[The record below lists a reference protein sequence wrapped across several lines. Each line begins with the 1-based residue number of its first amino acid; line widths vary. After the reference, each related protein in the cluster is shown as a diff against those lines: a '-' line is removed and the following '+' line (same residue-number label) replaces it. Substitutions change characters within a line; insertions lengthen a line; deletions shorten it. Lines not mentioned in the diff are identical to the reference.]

1 MENAMTTTNDK
12 MLDFNAFN
20 RETNQFV
27 SFRAEDMKSKVRLFN
42 AMNQPKYKVSDMI
55 NKKIKLKDVILMNV
69 TMEGE
74 DGEQDTGI
82 RSVLIDADGNAY
94 NATSNG
100 IFSSL
105 TNLYM
110 IFGTLHFEEPLEIM
124 ISQIPTKRGST
135 LSITLPYLTIFPFS
149 NREPP

>member
-1 MENAMTTTNDK
+1 MENAMSTTNDK

-110 IFGTLHFEEPLEIM
+110 IFGTLHFDDPLEIM

-135 LSITLPYLTIFPFS
+135 LSITLP
-149 NREPP
+149 

>member
-1 MENAMTTTNDK
+1 
-12 MLDFNAFN
+12 
-20 RETNQFV
+20 
-27 SFRAEDMKSKVRLFN
+27 
-42 AMNQPKYKVSDMI
+42 MI

-110 IFGTLHFEEPLEIM
+110 IFGTLHFEDPLEIM

-135 LSITLPYLTIFPFS
+135 LSITLP
-149 NREPP
+149 

>member
-1 MENAMTTTNDK
+1 MENAMSTTNDK

-110 IFGTLHFEEPLEIM
+110 IFGTLHFEDPLEIL
-124 ISQIPTKRGST
+124 ISQIPTQRGST
-135 LSITLPYLTIFPFS
+135 LSITLP
-149 NREPP
+149 

>member
-1 MENAMTTTNDK
+1 MENAMSTNNDK
-12 MLDFNAFN
+12 MWDFNAFN

-42 AMNQPKYKVSDMI
+42 ALNQPKYKVSDMI

-74 DGEQDTGI
+74 GGEQDTGI

-110 IFGTLHFEEPLEIM
+110 IFGTLHFEDPLEIM

-135 LSITLPYLTIFPFS
+135 LSITLP
-149 NREPP
+149 

>member
-27 SFRAEDMKSKVRLFN
+27 SFRAEDMKSKVKLFN

-69 TMEGE
+69 QMEGE
-74 DGEQDTGI
+74 DGEMDTGI

-105 TNLYM
+105 TNMYM
-110 IFGTLHFEEPLEIM
+110 IFGTLHFEDPLEIL

-135 LSITLPYLTIFPFS
+135 LSITLP
-149 NREPP
+149 

>member
-1 MENAMTTTNDK
+1 MENAMSTTNDK

-100 IFSSL
+100 IFSSI

-110 IFGTLHFEEPLEIM
+110 IFGTLHFEDPLEIL

-135 LSITLPYLTIFPFS
+135 LSITLP
-149 NREPP
+149 

>member
-1 MENAMTTTNDK
+1 MESAMTTTNDK

-110 IFGTLHFEEPLEIM
+110 IFGTLHFEDPLEIL

-135 LSITLPYLTIFPFS
+135 LSITLP
-149 NREPP
+149 

>member
-1 MENAMTTTNDK
+1 MSTTNDK

-27 SFRAEDMKSKVRLFN
+27 SFHAEDMKSKVRLFN

-110 IFGTLHFEEPLEIM
+110 IFGTLHFEDPLEIL

-135 LSITLPYLTIFPFS
+135 LSITLP
-149 NREPP
+149 

>member
-105 TNLYM
+105 TNLCM
-110 IFGTLHFEEPLEIM
+110 IFGTLHFEDPLEIM

-135 LSITLPYLTIFPFS
+135 LSITLP
-149 NREPP
+149 

>member
-1 MENAMTTTNDK
+1 MENTMTTANDK
-12 MLDFNAFN
+12 MMDFNAFN

-27 SFRAEDMKSKVRLFN
+27 SFRAEDMKSKIRLFN

-69 TMEGE
+69 TMEGD

-110 IFGTLHFEEPLEIM
+110 IFGTLHFEEPLEIL

-135 LSITLPYLTIFPFS
+135 LSITLP
-149 NREPP
+149 

>member
-1 MENAMTTTNDK
+1 MENAMSTTNDK

-69 TMEGE
+69 QMEGE
-74 DGEQDTGI
+74 DGEMDTGI

-110 IFGTLHFEEPLEIM
+110 IFGTLHFEDPLEIM

-135 LSITLPYLTIFPFS
+135 LSITLP
-149 NREPP
+149 

>member
-1 MENAMTTTNDK
+1 MENAMSTTNDK
-12 MLDFNAFN
+12 MMDFNAFN

-27 SFRAEDMKSKVRLFN
+27 SFRAEDIKSKVRLFN

-110 IFGTLHFEEPLEIM
+110 IFGTLHFEDPLEIM

-135 LSITLPYLTIFPFS
+135 LSITLP
-149 NREPP
+149 

>member
-1 MENAMTTTNDK
+1 MENVMTTTNDK

-110 IFGTLHFEEPLEIM
+110 IFGTLHFEDPLEIL

-135 LSITLPYLTIFPFS
+135 LSITLP
-149 NREPP
+149 

>member
-20 RETNQFV
+20 REINQFV
-27 SFRAEDMKSKVRLFN
+27 SFRTEDMKSKVRLFN

-110 IFGTLHFEEPLEIM
+110 IFGTLHFEEPLEIL

-135 LSITLPYLTIFPFS
+135 LSITLP
-149 NREPP
+149 

>member
-135 LSITLPYLTIFPFS
+135 LSITLP
-149 NREPP
+149 

>member
-1 MENAMTTTNDK
+1 MENAMSTTNDK

-27 SFRAEDMKSKVRLFN
+27 SFRAEDMNSKVRLFN

-69 TMEGE
+69 IMEGE
-74 DGEQDTGI
+74 DGEHDTGI

-110 IFGTLHFEEPLEIM
+110 IFGTLHFEDPLEIL

-135 LSITLPYLTIFPFS
+135 LSITLP
-149 NREPP
+149 

>member
-1 MENAMTTTNDK
+1 MENAMSTTNDK
-12 MLDFNAFN
+12 MMDFNAFN

-110 IFGTLHFEEPLEIM
+110 IFGTLHFEDPLEIL

-135 LSITLPYLTIFPFS
+135 LSITLP
-149 NREPP
+149 

>member
-1 MENAMTTTNDK
+1 MENAITTTNDK

-69 TMEGE
+69 QMEGE
-74 DGEQDTGI
+74 DGEMDTGI

-110 IFGTLHFEEPLEIM
+110 IFGTLHFEDPLEIL

-135 LSITLPYLTIFPFS
+135 LSITLP
-149 NREPP
+149 

>member
-110 IFGTLHFEEPLEIM
+110 IFGTLHFDEPLEIL
-124 ISQIPTKRGST
+124 ISQISTKRGST
-135 LSITLPYLTIFPFS
+135 LSITLP
-149 NREPP
+149 

>member
-1 MENAMTTTNDK
+1 MENAMSTNNDK

-82 RSVLIDADGNAY
+82 RSVIIDADGNAY

-110 IFGTLHFEEPLEIM
+110 IFGTLHFEDPLEIM

-135 LSITLPYLTIFPFS
+135 LSITLP
-149 NREPP
+149 

>member
-1 MENAMTTTNDK
+1 MENAMSTTNDK

-27 SFRAEDMKSKVRLFN
+27 SFRAEDMNSKVRLFN

-135 LSITLPYLTIFPFS
+135 LSITLP
-149 NREPP
+149 

>member
-12 MLDFNAFN
+12 MMDFNAFN

-69 TMEGE
+69 IMEGE

-110 IFGTLHFEEPLEIM
+110 IFGTLHFEDPLEIL

-135 LSITLPYLTIFPFS
+135 LSITLP
-149 NREPP
+149 

>member
-69 TMEGE
+69 QMEGE
-74 DGEQDTGI
+74 DGEMDTGI

-110 IFGTLHFEEPLEIM
+110 IFGTLHFEDPLEIL

-135 LSITLPYLTIFPFS
+135 LSITLP
-149 NREPP
+149 

>member
-1 MENAMTTTNDK
+1 MENDMTTTNDK

-94 NATSNG
+94 NTTSNG

-110 IFGTLHFEEPLEIM
+110 IFGTLHFEEPLEIL

-135 LSITLPYLTIFPFS
+135 LSITLP
-149 NREPP
+149 

>member
-1 MENAMTTTNDK
+1 MTTTNDK

-69 TMEGE
+69 QMEGE
-74 DGEQDTGI
+74 DGEMDTGI

-110 IFGTLHFEEPLEIM
+110 IFGTLHFEDPLEIL

-135 LSITLPYLTIFPFS
+135 LSITLP
-149 NREPP
+149 

>member
-20 RETNQFV
+20 RESNQFV

-110 IFGTLHFEEPLEIM
+110 IFGTLHFEEPLEIL

-135 LSITLPYLTIFPFS
+135 LSITLP
-149 NREPP
+149 

>member
-69 TMEGE
+69 QMEGE
-74 DGEQDTGI
+74 DGEMDTGI

-110 IFGTLHFEEPLEIM
+110 IFGTLHFEDPLEIM

-135 LSITLPYLTIFPFS
+135 LSITLP
-149 NREPP
+149 

>member
-82 RSVLIDADGNAY
+82 RSVLIDVDGNAY

-110 IFGTLHFEEPLEIM
+110 IFGTLHFEDPLEIM

-135 LSITLPYLTIFPFS
+135 LSITLP
-149 NREPP
+149 

>member
-42 AMNQPKYKVSDMI
+42 AMNQPKYKVSNMI

-110 IFGTLHFEEPLEIM
+110 IFGTLHFEDPLEIL

-135 LSITLPYLTIFPFS
+135 LSITLP
-149 NREPP
+149 

>member
-1 MENAMTTTNDK
+1 MENAMSTTNDK

-27 SFRAEDMKSKVRLFN
+27 SFRAEDMQSKVRLFN

-110 IFGTLHFEEPLEIM
+110 IFGTLHFEDPLEIM

-135 LSITLPYLTIFPFS
+135 LSITLP
-149 NREPP
+149 

>member
-20 RETNQFV
+20 REINQFV

-110 IFGTLHFEEPLEIM
+110 IFGTLHFEEPLEIL

-135 LSITLPYLTIFPFS
+135 LSITLP
-149 NREPP
+149 

>member
-110 IFGTLHFEEPLEIM
+110 IFGTLHFEDPLEIM
-124 ISQIPTKRGST
+124 ISQIPTTRGST
-135 LSITLPYLTIFPFS
+135 LSITLP
-149 NREPP
+149 

>member
-1 MENAMTTTNDK
+1 MENAMRTTNDK

-27 SFRAEDMKSKVRLFN
+27 SFCAEDMKSKVRLFN

-110 IFGTLHFEEPLEIM
+110 IFGTLHFEDPLEIM

-135 LSITLPYLTIFPFS
+135 LSITLP
-149 NREPP
+149 

>member
-1 MENAMTTTNDK
+1 MSTTNDK

-69 TMEGE
+69 IMEGE

-110 IFGTLHFEEPLEIM
+110 IFGTLHFEDPLEIL

-135 LSITLPYLTIFPFS
+135 LSITLP
-149 NREPP
+149 

>member
-1 MENAMTTTNDK
+1 MSTP
-12 MLDFNAFN
+12 
-20 RETNQFV
+20 NQFV

-69 TMEGE
+69 IMEGE

-110 IFGTLHFEEPLEIM
+110 IFGTLHFEDPLEIL

-135 LSITLPYLTIFPFS
+135 LSITLP
-149 NREPP
+149 

>member
-1 MENAMTTTNDK
+1 MENAMSTNNDK

-27 SFRAEDMKSKVRLFN
+27 SFRAEDMKGKVRLFN

-110 IFGTLHFEEPLEIM
+110 IFGTLHFEDPLEIM

-135 LSITLPYLTIFPFS
+135 LSITLP
-149 NREPP
+149 

>member
-1 MENAMTTTNDK
+1 MENAMSTTNDK

-55 NKKIKLKDVILMNV
+55 NKKIKLKDVIMMNV
-69 TMEGE
+69 IMEGE

-110 IFGTLHFEEPLEIM
+110 IFGTLHFEDPLEIL

-135 LSITLPYLTIFPFS
+135 LSITLP
-149 NREPP
+149 

>member
-69 TMEGE
+69 QMEGE
-74 DGEQDTGI
+74 DGEMDMGI

-110 IFGTLHFEEPLEIM
+110 IFGTLHFEDPLEIL

-135 LSITLPYLTIFPFS
+135 LSITLP
-149 NREPP
+149 

>member
-27 SFRAEDMKSKVRLFN
+27 SFRAEDMKSRVRLFN

-110 IFGTLHFEEPLEIM
+110 IFGTLHFEDPLEIL

-135 LSITLPYLTIFPFS
+135 LSITLP
-149 NREPP
+149 

>member
-110 IFGTLHFEEPLEIM
+110 IFGTLHFEDPLEIL

-135 LSITLPYLTIFPFS
+135 LSITLP
-149 NREPP
+149 